1 MNKPQISFDEHGRVR
16 VLEADKF
23 QKTQAL
29 QTECNNFVR
38 RITEFGGKVE
48 SVVKVLDAYSQRI
61 EAEKM
66 KAIGC
71 VVGVGEGLVQVLS
84 ASLRSL
90 LSCGRSC
97 STTSFPS
104 LDLFLCF

>member
-1 MNKPQISFDEHGRVR
+1 MNAKPQISFDEHGRVR

-66 KAIGC
+66 KAIGY
-71 VVGVGEGLVQVLS
+71 VLS
-84 ASLRSL
+84 RSV
-90 LSCGRSC
+90 
-97 STTSFPS
+97 T
-104 LDLFLCF
+104 CFATKQ